1 MSRRLT
7 PVVALL
13 TLAALSL
20 GGCRGC
26 KTDAE
31 RAQDERAD
39 IRRRLER
46 SLTLTPYR
54 TAKLALRAQGHPNE
68 PEALKQL
75 AALLDTASVT
85 SSVTSSDLLRRTK
98 EMARLTQAFVL
109 ARKSLAERDEDEFPL
124 LYTVWTNESPPTL
137 LGYDAA
143 LEHLFVSIL
152 LIGLDVLSG
161 GGDKLHLRDPA
172 FYELSRA
179 EPGALWAPPFVWLT
193 RLSRGLSFASSG
205 YHYAAEEELD
215 AYLAAL
221 AELDPDGLAGR
232 IDPHTTDR
240 QLYLG
245 LRAFGHLGRAW
256 NRHGLGRTEG
266 SNQDL
271 ERGLEDLEAA
281 GIENELTD
289 WLWVVLHTRKE
300 DFEAASLRMEKL
312 AAMPELAPDTRAA
325 FQGVAR
331 ELRGTRKLPVYAET
345 KAGVL
350 VAHALV
356 QRGGG
361 YEKLLALFVGPE
373 RARRIVEPIERLG
386 VWWAAL
392 KVL

>member
-1 MSRRLT
+1 MSRRVT
-7 PVVALL
+7 PAAAVL
-13 TLAALSL
+13 TLAALLL

-31 RAQDERAD
+31 KAEDERAD

-54 TAKLALRAQGHPNE
+54 TAKLAIRASGHPNE

-85 SSVTSSDLLRRTK
+85 SSVTSSDLVRRTK

-124 LYTVWTNESPPTL
+124 LYTLWTKEPAPL
-137 LGYDAA
+137 ALGYDAA
-143 LEHLFVSIL
+143 LEHLFVSIF

-179 EPGALWAPPFVWLT
+179 EPGALWAPPFVWLA
-193 RLSRGLSFASSG
+193 RLARGLSFTSTG

-221 AELDPDGLAGR
+221 AELEPSGLAA
-232 IDPHTTDR
+232 PVKTHATDQ
-240 QLYLG
+240 QLFLL
-245 LRAFGHLGRAW
+245 LRALGHLGRAW
-256 NRHGLGRTEG
+256 NRHGLGRVEG

-289 WLWVVLHTRKE
+289 WLWVVLHTRQG
-300 DFEAASLRMEKL
+300 DYAAASLRMEKL
-312 AAMPELAPDTRAA
+312 AAMPELEPKTRAA
-325 FQGVAR
+325 FQDVAE
-331 ELRGTRKLPVYAET
+331 ELRSTKKLPVYAET

-386 VWWAAL
+386 GWWAAL